1 MRATLAAILMVSSAL
16 AQADDSYSHVV
27 YSAVAAHYWCKYRK
41 IPTSVADFAKVTNI
55 TDPDPRIT
63 LDPKKWFSIVKMEG
77 DGDVLKITYRPFAP
91 GDIRTETVT
100 SRVPYP
106 KVVP

>member
-1 MRATLAAILMVSSAL
+1 
-16 AQADDSYSHVV
+16 VV

-55 TDPDPRIT
+55 NDPDPRIT

-77 DGDVLKITYRPFAP
+77 DGDALKITYRPFAP
-91 GDIRTETVT
+91 DDIRETAT
-100 SRVPYP
+100 SRVPCP